1 MLRWVEYAVLAGGQ
15 GCLPLATAAGSF
27 AHEKLRLL
35 SRDTG
40 QAMRLR
46 LQCHRPWVLSA
57 GGLGCCTGIVP
68 CHKACVA
75 GSTFDFEMLFDAD
88 GDAMLQLT
96 RR

>member
-1 MLRWVEYAVLAGGQ
+1 MWSLQVDRGF
-15 GCLPLATAAGSF
+15 LPSMTAAGSF
-27 AHEKLRLL
+27 AHGKRRLL
-35 SRDTG
+35 SQDTA

-57 GGLGCCTGIVP
+57 GGLGSCTRIVP
-68 CHKACVA
+68 FHKACVA
-75 GSTFDFEMLFDAD
+75 GSTFDLDMLFDAD